1 MGLLLP
7 KFLVETQGEA
17 PGALVTSGNRLLR
30 GLSISTLQTSKT
42 KGNKMNIVDTPS
54 TNDTAVA
61 RTADGK
67 LDLNAYLNCQGTIDQ
82 EGLTVNVIVLGARR
96 RYGHLDLEVTPV
108 LGTGRRWVERKNIVL
123 NNDPAGCD

>member
-1 MGLLLP
+1 MGLLLS

-17 PGALVTSGNRLLR
+17 PRALVTSDNRLLR
-30 GLSISTLQTSKT
+30 GFSTSTLQTSKT

-61 RTADGK
+61 RTLDGK
-67 LDLNAYLNCQGTIDQ
+67 LDLNAYLNCHGTIEQ
-82 EGLTVNVIVLGARR
+82 EGLTVNVMVLGARR